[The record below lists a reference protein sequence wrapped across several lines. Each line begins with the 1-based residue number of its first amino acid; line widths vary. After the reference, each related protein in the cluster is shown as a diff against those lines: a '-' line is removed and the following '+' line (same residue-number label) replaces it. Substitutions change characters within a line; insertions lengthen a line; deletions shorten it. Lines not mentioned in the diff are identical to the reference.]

1 MVCDN
6 LCKLTSYLEGI
17 LVGMDWYDN
26 RIDCNFHT
34 QYAAEVV
41 ALIGLNSLVLCAFK
55 VKENPFFFT
64 ASFSLFFFFCFLFNS
79 LVAFSSAVVFM

>member
-55 VKENPFFFT
+55 VKENPFFFH
-64 ASFSLFFFFCFLFNS
+64 SFVLIVLFLLFS
-79 LVAFSSAVVFM
+79 F